1 MPKKFTNKK
10 RPSRRRSN
18 VRRIPHHYEYT
29 SGTSVHEHLN
39 RIHASNKGAY
49 VSSHQDEAQRQ
60 LMHKAAPPAPANY
73 MHVSS
78 NELAIPAPLMMKK
91 MQKGMRMFTSV

>member
-10 RPSRRRSN
+10 RTSRRRRSV

-60 LMHKAAPPAPANY
+60 LYKAPAAPANY

-91 MQKGMRMFTSV
+91 MQKGMRMFTNV